1 MVAVAVT
8 KVLAALRLVND
19 ERRRDRLVVLL
30 RLATIDSYIENE
42 KTNKFEYI
50 IILRENASLS
60 WMLSWYLSLRG
71 NHFL

>member
-8 KVLAALRLVND
+8 KVLAALRLVNE
-19 ERRRDRLVVLL
+19 ERRLDRLVVLL
-30 RLATIDSYIENE
+30 RLATIDSYIESE

-60 WMLSWYLSLRG
+60 SMLSWNLSLKEF
-71 NHFL
+71 HFL